1 MAELAEAKLS
11 GGKLNPGGHQGYVTE
26 DEFRLFTFTLEGL
39 VDLASIAEARFALE
53 CKSPRLNIT
62 QGLIPDVTI

>member
-39 VDLASIAEARFALE
+39 VDLASIAEARFAL
-53 CKSPRLNIT
+53 
-62 QGLIPDVTI
+62 